1 MNFARALPRL
11 AAVAVLPL
19 ALAACAER
27 GNVRADAASAGI
39 VIPDEDNASASSRAA
54 DATGQPVAAAVVG
67 NATTTS
73 AAGDAVAAAPEST
86 PSATGAGTTEPP
98 PRQAQATLSAKA
110 AAAGSIDA
118 DYQALY
124 GSTEGVNGGAAEHGD
139 VQPWDPWEKFNR
151 RMHDINNAADRVLI
165 HPVALTYAQ
174 VVPRPVRTG
183 VGNFFRN
190 LGGPSNI
197 LNSLLQGR
205 PSQAGGSL
213 FRFLVNSTFGVAG
226 VFDVATV
233 MHIPDKNNDFGRTFA
248 TWGWKN
254 SRYLELPVFGPRTV
268 RDAVGFAADMPLTPL
283 RASQSLTGQIALR
296 TITVIDIRAQ
306 LLSTDALRQGAVD
319 DYRLLRDAWW
329 QRRNYQLWGDNV
341 DGASQLPGY
350 LQPAPEPM
358 KATRPD

>member
-1 MNFARALPRL
+1 MNLSRALPRL
-11 AAVAVLPL
+11 AAVAVFAL
-19 ALAACAER
+19 ALTACAER

-39 VIPDEDNASASSRAA
+39 IVSDEGTGSIPAA
-54 DATGQPVAAAVVG
+54 TPEATGQNAASTNDSTQSAAANTTASSATEPTATPANPVATEPASQQAQTV
-67 NATTTS
+67 
-73 AAGDAVAAAPEST
+73 
-86 PSATGAGTTEPP
+86 PSAKTASAGN
-98 PRQAQATLSAKA
+98 
-110 AAAGSIDA
+110 IDA

-165 HPVALTYAQ
+165 HPVALTYAH

-190 LGGPSNI
+190 LGGPSNV

-226 VFDVATV
+226 IFDVATV

-283 RASQSLTGQIALR
+283 RASQSLTGQVALR

-306 LLSTDALRQGAVD
+306 LLSTDAMREGAVD

-329 QRRNYQLWGDNV
+329 QRRNYQLWGDNA
-341 DGASQLPGY
+341 DASSQLPDY
-350 LQPAPEPM
+350 LRAAPEP
-358 KATRPD
+358 ATATKPD